1 MIHCINSLGKPKS
14 SSSPYLLSE
23 VFTGTKYPLVS
34 LFNSL
39 KNFFKQKYLKMD
51 LIIPQQGEQEVTSL
65 QLSVLILL
73 KGHEHALNM
82 GIIHFS

>member
-1 MIHCINSLGKPKS
+1 
-14 SSSPYLLSE
+14 
-23 VFTGTKYPLVS
+23 
-34 LFNSL
+34 
-39 KNFFKQKYLKMD
+39 MD